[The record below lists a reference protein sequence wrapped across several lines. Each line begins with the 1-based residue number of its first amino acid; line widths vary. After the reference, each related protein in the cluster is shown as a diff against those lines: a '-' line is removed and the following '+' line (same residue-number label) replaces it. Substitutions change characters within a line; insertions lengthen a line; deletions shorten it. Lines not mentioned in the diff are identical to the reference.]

1 MSWFNVIKV
10 RGQGGM
16 SPQEQTAS
24 TKDNQ
29 KLLDRANELGIKMGD
44 PRLRGNLDPVNLRA
58 HIREEERRR
67 QQPKSNA
74 NSEAIRTVARNVEAK
89 NRAKGKNK
97 ESVGAAAMRAMAEGK
112 DPTKA
117 GMATVARNVKL
128 PDSRLTPQERAE
140 QNKQRNLKNQT
151 PLPVIDR
158 PLTREERMQRNENK
172 KVSLPQ
178 KTQPP
183 QETKTVPLPDSAKN
197 QLRRDSQSTPL
208 PKPEE
213 LSPDVKQKLQRQVGQ
228 VVNPPVEDRAKP
240 LGDTLDTLE
249 ARGRNR
255 RDKQLAAIRA
265 RRKEIQLERQK
276 NANAPSSGGL

>member
-74 NSEAIRTVARNVEAK
+74 NSEAIR
-89 NRAKGKNK
+89 
-97 ESVGAAAMRAMAEGK
+97 
-112 DPTKA
+112 
-117 GMATVARNVKL
+117 TVARNVKL